1 MSTAG
6 TNKKMGTKGMSTG
19 DGDSAKKQVG
29 SRIVNPEPKGT
40 GTSWPCKGDEG
51 NVKNNLPNGAAACD
65 ALPTF

>member
-1 MSTAG
+1 MSTAD
-6 TNKKMGTKGMSTG
+6 TVEKMGSERMTTSKGDT
-19 DGDSAKKQVG
+19 ARKQVG
-29 SRIVNPEPKGT
+29 SHKVNPGPKGT